1 MELSVLCRPQT
12 CERPE
17 KCAVTLGII
26 GTPSGD
32 ISVKSVSLA
41 ERSLLDSHIVMSMNS
56 VDLVSGC
63 TYVQCWIMVQLYLNT
78 PVSRCEISVAHVHSL
93 DF

>member
-17 KCAVTLGII
+17 KCAVTLRII

-41 ERSLLDSHIVMSMNS
+41 ERSFLDSHEHEQCRPSFR
-56 VDLVSGC
+56 L
-63 TYVQCWIMVQLYLNT
+63 YVCAVLDHG
-78 PVSRCEISVAHVHSL
+78 PVIS
-93 DF
+93 